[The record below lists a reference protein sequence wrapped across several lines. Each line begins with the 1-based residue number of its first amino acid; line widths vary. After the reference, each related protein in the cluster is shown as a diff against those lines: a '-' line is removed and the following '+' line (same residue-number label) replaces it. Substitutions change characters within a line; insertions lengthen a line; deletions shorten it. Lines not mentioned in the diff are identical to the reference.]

1 MAMIVI
7 LMSGDAKDLSF
18 DAQTL
23 ATVAELGITSL
34 ALLRDDDTLALV
46 ADGWAFDAAKS
57 QQVIDGLMRAASRPV
72 RTLHSVGLVV
82 LEGPAYESRPEG
94 IQRL

>member
-1 MAMIVI
+1 MIVI

-18 DAQTL
+18 DAQAL

-57 QQVIDGLMRAASRPV
+57 QQSNRRAHAGREP
-72 RTLHSVGLVV
+72 TGANTPLG
-82 LEGPAYESRPEG
+82 GPRGTRGSGAR
-94 IQRL
+94 I